1 MIEIM
6 LPAFVASL
14 VLVAMHSY
22 LGLHIIAR
30 QVIFVDLA
38 LAQMAALGAT
48 SAFIFGISPDST
60 AGYMLALAFTIVGA
74 AILSLTR
81 TADSRI
87 PHEAIIGILF
97 VVATAAAILVADRAP
112 RGSEHIQ
119 QLLAGSLLWVRWPTI
134 GRIALVY
141 AVIGLI
147 QYALRDR
154 FMTISFEPESAFA
167 RGWRLKWWDFLF
179 YVTFGMV
186 ITLSVPV
193 AGVLIVF
200 TFLVVPTVVAF
211 MFTQNKLH
219 LALISWGVSAL
230 AVAAGL
236 VLSYTYDFPTGPV
249 IVVSFAGVLLV
260 AAALKRLLMLTGE
273 KVSPGARGRV
283 AGN

>member
-134 GRIALVY
+134 GRIALAY

-211 MFTQNKLH
+211 MFTTNKLH

-230 AVAAGL
+230 AVAARL
-236 VLSYTYDFPTGPV
+236 RRPAFSTRKAWVL
-249 IVVSFAGVLLV
+249 
-260 AAALKRLLMLTGE
+260 
-273 KVSPGARGRV
+273 GAR
-283 AGN
+283 